1 LGVPAEKALTKQ
13 GDLYTEYQSFCLSTV
28 AVRPATLTTFR
39 ERMDGLASLL
49 GFNIHLTKNARDLQE
64 IVYEFISIADKRAP
78 AR

>member
-1 LGVPAEKALTKQ
+1 
-13 GDLYTEYQSFCLSTV
+13 
-28 AVRPATLTTFR
+28 VRPATLTTFR